1 MDMIKGV
8 EVLNKIAEYKEVS
21 GIVWILLCFI
31 MAVGGFVIIVGF
43 LEMSDDFYYSVSII
57 KLIVGIVL
65 LILGVIGSV
74 YAKKIEEQPTGKYQ
88 YQVAIDDTVV
98 MSEFYDKYE
107 VIEVEGKI
115 YTIREKDGE

>member
-1 MDMIKGV
+1 MNIIEGV
-8 EVLNKIAEYKEVS
+8 IVLNQITEYKEVS
-21 GIVWILLCFI
+21 GIVYTLTIGVVVVGVFAI
-31 MAVGGFVIIVGF
+31 MVGLFDMSESYGFSCG
-43 LEMSDDFYYSVSII
+43 LI

-65 LILGVIGSV
+65 FILGIIGLICIR
-74 YAKKIEEQPTGKYQ
+74 KTTEQPTGKYQ

>member
-1 MDMIKGV
+1 MNMIEGV
-8 EVLNKIAEYKEVS
+8 IVLNQITEYKEVS
-21 GIVWILLCFI
+21 GIVYTLTIGVVVVGVFAI
-31 MAVGGFVIIVGF
+31 MVGLFD
-43 LEMSDDFYYSVSII
+43 MSESYSFSCGLI
-57 KLIVGIVL
+57 KLIVGIVFF
-65 LILGVIGSV
+65 ILGIIGLICIR
-74 YAKKIEEQPTGKYQ
+74 KTTEQPTGKYQ

>member
-1 MDMIKGV
+1 MNMIEGV
-8 EVLNKIAEYKEVS
+8 IVLNQITEYKEVS
-21 GIVWILLCFI
+21 GIVWILLCLI
-31 MAVGGFVIIVGF
+31 MAVGGFAIIVGF
-43 LEMSDDFYYSVSII
+43 LEMSDDFYYSVRII

-115 YTIREKDGE
+115 YTIREKESE